1 VTATLEQVEQ
11 QPSQLAP
18 ERYSRWLMAGGILGR
33 IWLWFVVGCLAVTL
47 IPMLFGWRPYVIQS
61 GSMQPRIKVGDI
73 VIASPNHD
81 PNTLLGHVTVFQDP
95 DRPNRIKTHRVIRI
109 ARDGRLITKGDANQ
123 SADSMPVSVDKVQGI
138 GRLLVRFAGLP
149 LVWAHTGKWLYLVLF
164 GLSLYASAIIVA
176 RDREV
181 YDEDDED
188 DETDEDDEDDKDDKD
203 DTDGADVGQDSAGE
217 DEFSGHHADAVPAAL
232 PRARQSR
239 DEARLRGFDRRTL
252 TWASHRLIWR
262 STALLGVG
270 LMLVL
275 PTAHAA
281 FASIT
286 RNTADSWTVPN
297 WNYTTE
303 ANNLGPYIYY
313 KLDEA
318 SPSANVTDSSGNGHT
333 GTYNGTSTNYLYQQ
347 PGAFS
352 TDLPDTG
359 VTQRNNNA
367 CIFSSGSRPTPGPA
381 VYSEIV
387 WFKTANGYA
396 NGGKLV
402 GFETGQTG
410 VSSSATGGQY
420 DRHVYM
426 DGSGKLWF
434 GVWLTGPGTTKTINT
449 AASYNDGNWHM
460 MVATM
465 GPAAPAGMRLYV
477 DGVLQASDPN
487 TTSETFLNPGYW
499 RFGCGNL
506 SGWGAAATW
515 SGPNGPTTQ
524 ANVALQGSL
533 DEVAVYHTQL
543 TATQIAFLYWIR

>member
-1 VTATLEQVEQ
+1 MTATLEHVEQ
-11 QPSQLAP
+11 EPDQLAP
-18 ERYSRWLMAGGILGR
+18 APYSKKLLFGGTVGR
-33 IWLWFVVGCLAVTL
+33 IWLWFVAGCLAVTL

-81 PNTLLGHVTVFQDP
+81 PQMLLGHVTVFQDP
-95 DRPNRIKTHRVIRI
+95 DFPGTDRMKTHRVIRI
-109 ARDGRLITKGDANQ
+109 AKDGRLVTKGDANQ
-123 SADSMPVSVDKVQGI
+123 SADSQPVRLDKVAGI
-138 GRLLVRFAGLP
+138 GRLMVRCAGLP
-149 LVWAHTGKWLYLVLF
+149 LVWAHTGKWLYLLLF
-164 GLSLYASAIIVA
+164 GLSLYLSALVVA
-176 RDREV
+176 RDREP
-181 YDEDDED
+181 YEYE
-188 DETDEDDEDDKDDKD
+188 
-203 DTDGADVGQDSAGE
+203 E
-217 DEFSGHHADAVPAAL
+217 DEATTDDRATTRRRRRDQTTTTTTPTADATRWCRSP
-232 PRARQSR
+232 PRQPEDESR
-239 DEARLRGFDRRTL
+239 LLGMDRRAL
-252 TWASHRLIWR
+252 KRASRRVALR
-262 STALLGVG
+262 STALLAVG
-270 LMLVL
+270 LMLAL

-281 FASIT
+281 FAAIT
-286 RNTADSWTVPN
+286 KNTTDSWSVPN
-297 WNYTTE
+297 WDYTTE
-303 ANNLGPYIYY
+303 AKALGPYIYY

-318 SPSANVTDSSGNGHT
+318 TPSANVTDSSGNGHT

-347 PGAFS
+347 PGAYT

-367 CIFSSGSRPTPGPA
+367 CIYSSGARPAPGPP

-387 WFKTANGYA
+387 WFKTANGY
-396 NGGKLV
+396 NGGGKLV
-402 GFETGQTG
+402 GFETAQTG
-410 VSSSATGGQY
+410 ISNSGSGGQY

-434 GVWLTGPGTTKTINT
+434 GVWLTASSTTKTINT
-449 AASYNDGNWHM
+449 ASSYNDGNWHM

-506 SGWGAAATW
+506 SGWGGATTW
-515 SGPNGPTTQ
+515 TGPNAPATQ

-533 DEVAVYHTQL
+533 DEVAVYHSQL
-543 TATQIAFLYWIR
+543 TAAQIAFLFWIR